1 MRAVIQLLNDG
12 YVNISA
18 DAIEQRATWI
28 VILLEGKIVGIFDE
42 GNVKCAFIC
51 QRKDINNDRNGKTQN
66 KDKNRVV

>member
-42 GNVKCAFIC
+42 GNVKCAYLT
-51 QRKDINNDRNGKTQN
+51 KKE
-66 KDKNRVV
+66 DKK